1 MSDLSTTLVGMDAG
15 QLHAVIAAVPEPVVA
30 LDRELRVVALNP
42 PARALEPTSRPGGPF
57 PMALRLPALA
67 AAIER
72 AMARHG
78 AEQVEFSEGDRI
90 ERWYRAHVMPVACSG
105 SGADIELFLLTLH
118 DLTPLRRVE
127 EVRADFVANAS
138 HELRTPL
145 AALSGFIDTLMGPA
159 RDDAS
164 AREEFL
170 AIMQAQA
177 RRMARL
183 IDDLLSLSRI
193 ELSEHIEPDATAE
206 LQPLL
211 HHVVDAMQTLARERG
226 VEMRVSAPRKALVVP
241 GDRDELMRLFE
252 NLIENALKYAASGK
266 RVDVGVQQTC
276 SAETDKP
283 EIEVSV
289 RDYGPGIAPEHLG
302 RLTERFYRVDVGL
315 SRSEGGTGL
324 GLALVK
330 HLVNRHRGRLSI
342 ESTPGEGST
351 FTVHLPLAAAPRR
364 SLSAPPR
371 PQPARRRAGR

>member
-1 MSDLSTTLVGMDAG
+1 
-15 QLHAVIAAVPEPVVA
+15 
-30 LDRELRVVALNP
+30 
-42 PARALEPTSRPGGPF
+42 
-57 PMALRLPALA
+57 MALRLPALA

-78 AEQVEFSEGDRI
+78 AEQVEFSEGERI
-90 ERWYRAHVMPVACSG
+90 ERWYRAHVMPVVCG
-105 SGADIELFLLTLH
+105 RGGADIELFLLTLH

-159 RDDAS
+159 RDDPT

-211 HHVVDAMQTLARERG
+211 HHVVDAMQTLARERS
-226 VEMRVSAPRKALVVP
+226 VELRVSAPRKALVVP
-241 GDRDELMRLFE
+241 GDRDELVRLFE

-266 RVDVGVQQTC
+266 RVAAT
-276 SAETDKP
+276 SA
-283 EIEVSV
+283 V
-289 RDYGPGIAPEHLG
+289 R
-302 RLTERFYRVDVGL
+302 
-315 SRSEGGTGL
+315 SRS
-324 GLALVK
+324 
-330 HLVNRHRGRLSI
+330 RCRGRSPPAGQVI
-342 ESTPGEGST
+342 EMRPASAVLRHHDFRSGLHVLGHEGLRTLDAVGCSGRR
-351 FTVHLPLAAAPRR
+351 PRSSRR
-364 SLSAPPR
+364 SPAP
-371 PQPARRRAGR
+371 

>member
-1 MSDLSTTLVGMDAG
+1 MGNLPKTSAETVAC
-15 QLHAVIAAVPEPVVA
+15 QVHAIISAIPDPVVA
-30 LDRELRVVALNP
+30 LDRELRVVAANR
-42 PARALEPTSRPGGPF
+42 PAQTLEPLLHPGELF
-57 PMALRLPALA
+57 PMALRLPVLA

-72 AMARHG
+72 ALAQSS
-78 AEQVEFSEGDRI
+78 AQVVEFSELGAI
-90 ERWYRAHVMPVACSG
+90 ERWYRAHVMPAG
-105 SGADIELFLLTLH
+105 RLGGGLRTELFLLTVH

-159 RDDAS
+159 RDDTA
-164 AREEFL
+164 ARHQFL

-211 HHVVDAMQTLARERG
+211 RHVVDAMQTLARERD
-226 VEMRVSAPRKALVVP
+226 VDVRVVAPRKALVVL
-241 GDRDELMRLFE
+241 GDRDELVRLFE
-252 NLIENALKYAASGK
+252 NLVENALKYAAAGK
-266 RVDVGVQQTC
+266 RVDIRAEQTC
-276 SAETDKP
+276 TPLSDKP
-283 EIEVSV
+283 EAVVAV
-289 RDYGPGIAPEHLG
+289 RDYGAGIAPEHLG

-330 HLVNRHRGRLSI
+330 HIVNRHRGRLTI
-342 ESTPGEGST
+342 DSTPGVGST
-351 FTVHLPLAAAPRR
+351 FAVHLPLSKTPRR
-364 SLSAPPR
+364 TVVK
-371 PQPARRRAGR
+371 PQPRSVQRG